1 VYVTTNVKRDDSI
14 KLPQIKCVNTHFGP
28 VTQPVIQNLI

>member
-1 VYVTTNVKRDDSI
+1 VYVRTNVKRNDSI
-14 KLPQIKCVNTHFGP
+14 KLAQIKCVNTDFGP